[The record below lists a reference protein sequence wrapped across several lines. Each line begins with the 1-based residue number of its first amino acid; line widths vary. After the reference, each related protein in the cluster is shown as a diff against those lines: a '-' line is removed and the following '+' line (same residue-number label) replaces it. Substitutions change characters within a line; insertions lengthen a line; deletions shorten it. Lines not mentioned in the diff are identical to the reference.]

1 MGWLLVGLVAAA
13 FLAASLRP
21 RARPAPQTSARD
33 SSFVQAREHSVHV
46 HDRPRSALEP
56 DPFEVLRL
64 QLRLG
69 LLADEVRA
77 IEGSPTT
84 YGRMH
89 HWMATQAAYDALLV
103 EACALAGITTATT
116 PGSRTTVPQGAA
128 ERFRE
133 EVELAS
139 RGWSW

>member
-1 MGWLLVGLVAAA
+1 MGMGTMGWLLLGLGAAA
-13 FLAASLRP
+13 SVTAALRS
-21 RARPAPQTSARD
+21 RARPGPPDSVVDAAPVD
-33 SSFVQAREHSVHV
+33 GH
-46 HDRPRSALEP
+46 PRSASGP
-56 DPFEVLRL
+56 DPFEVLRI

-69 LLADEVRA
+69 LLADQVRA
-77 IEGSPTT
+77 IEGSRTT

-103 EACALAGITTATT
+103 EACALAGITTATA
-116 PGSRTTVPQGAA
+116 PGSGTTVPQGAA

>member
-1 MGWLLVGLVAAA
+1 MGRLLLGLVAAA
-13 FLAASLRP
+13 LLAASLRP
-21 RARPAPQTSARD
+21 RARPGPRALEPDITPGHAENPARNAPQ
-33 SSFVQAREHSVHV
+33 
-46 HDRPRSALEP
+46 P

-77 IEGSPTT
+77 IERSPTT

-103 EACALAGITTATT
+103 EACTLAGITTATT
-116 PGSRTTVPQGAA
+116 PGSSPTVPQGAA